1 MAKRHEL
8 DSLRRSVEEL
18 KQDIDALSELQ
29 EAALK
34 RATYVGMTPDDAK
47 VLEERRKKI
56 TSLVNQ
62 LAKLKASESGKRTD
76 GEEKPSTTLPG
87 VVQKVIPSPHP
98 SVPEKAEIEVKGAD
112 DLYREIRV
120 DNVLT
125 DKDGGTVRL
134 KRGAEVDV
142 TIEADEEDTAKQ
154 RETEKDES

>member
-1 MAKRHEL
+1 MSNSKPL
-8 DSLRRSVEEL
+8 DSPRTVEEL
-18 KQDIDALSELQ
+18 KQEIDALLQ
-29 EAALK
+29 LQNEGLK
-34 RATYVGMTPDDAK
+34 RATFLGMTPDEAK
-47 VLEERRKKI
+47 VIGERRKNI
-56 TSLVNQ
+56 SALVDQ
-62 LAKLKASESGKRTD
+62 LAKLKASESGKSTAD
-76 GEEKPSTTLPG
+76 EEKPSTTLPG

-125 DKDGGTVRL
+125 DKDGETVRL

-154 RETEKDES
+154 RQTEKEESR